1 MRVNAYRAWG
11 RVAAA
16 GAFATVVQSACIL
29 PVRLAPAVTGRV
41 IDAESGAPLSGAL
54 VVVRID
60 GRYHEVLPDRELLAH
75 VEART
80 DTGGHFLTA
89 PLRKPGP
96 SAWPFLRTEARVV
109 AVLLDGYQCA
119 QPKPVRPGEPL
130 EIRLNSALDE
140 VARRESCHPLPV
152 RSGEAIAYMEAWRS
166 LFPAPTKAL
175 TASDVANQR

>member
-1 MRVNAYRAWG
+1 MNAYRAWG

-16 GAFATVVQSACIL
+16 GAFAAVVQSACIL

-80 DTGGHFLTA
+80 DTWGRFLTA

-96 SAWPFLRTEARVV
+96 SAWQYVGKILIIIFTE
-109 AVLLDGYQCA
+109 
-119 QPKPVRPGEPL
+119 E
-130 EIRLNSALDE
+130 
-140 VARRESCHPLPV
+140 
-152 RSGEAIAYMEAWRS
+152 
-166 LFPAPTKAL
+166 
-175 TASDVANQR
+175 